1 MDCYDIFNLKCFV
14 CNQIEIELGLFVQ
27 FVYCIVRVNVSS
39 CSDANYMCCLS
50 EYLVADRVL
59 ELVHCVWVV
68 GPRPIHFYKLA
79 WLKGISSVRV
89 SVILFDE
96 RHDIKDIEDK
106 SIGCTDRIL
115 KRGKRQSATIE
126 GQPLKWGFFY

>member
-1 MDCYDIFNLKCFV
+1 
-14 CNQIEIELGLFVQ
+14 
-27 FVYCIVRVNVSS
+27 
-39 CSDANYMCCLS
+39 MCCLS

-79 WLKGISSVRV
+79 WLKGISSDRV

-126 GQPLKWGFFY
+126 GQPLKWGFFLSPRFVVSILSVRDVHLVLGMTMLAHDYYK